1 MKTLLT
7 LIFCLPLALAA
18 QTYTVY
24 ADKACT
30 GNISV
35 TGEATVY
42 VVPDII
48 KVNFGIETKDMEL
61 AASQAKNRAILRKA
75 LEAFHRLGI
84 EDSDIKTDVLSVEP
98 RYESGRY
105 EANRG
110 ENVFLGY
117 YSRTGFVVTLKDKA
131 LLERVV
137 DAGLA
142 VGVNYVHGVEFQTSE
157 LRKYRDQAREMAVTA
172 AREKADAMT
181 ATLGVRLGPPTSI
194 NENGGG
200 NWFYAGGS
208 GWGGA
213 GRRSYDSPTQ
223 NSLFDAD
230 GSQSAGEIQ
239 LGKIAVTASVGVTF
253 RTVAVPEAA
262 R

>member
-1 MKTLLT
+1 MKTLITILC
-7 LIFCLPLALAA
+7 CLPLALAA
-18 QTYTVY
+18 QNYTVY
-24 ADKACT
+24 SDKACT

-35 TGEATVY
+35 SGDATIY

-61 AASQAKNRAILRKA
+61 AASQTKNRAILRKA
-75 LEAFHRLGI
+75 VEAFHRLGI
-84 EDSDIKTDVLSVEP
+84 DDSDIKTDVLSVEP
-98 RYESGRY
+98 RYESS
-105 EANRG
+105 RG

-117 YSRTGFVVTLKDKA
+117 FSRTGFVVTLKDKA

-142 VGVNYVHGVEFQTSE
+142 AGVNYVHGVEFQTSE

-208 GWGGA
+208 SWGGA
-213 GRRSYDSPTQ
+213 GRQSFAMMAQ
-223 NSLFDAD
+223 NSLADAG
-230 GSQSAGEIQ
+230 GSQAAGEIQ

-253 RTVAVPEAA
+253 RTVAVAQEV

>member
-1 MKTLLT
+1 MKTLMT
-7 LIFCLPLALAA
+7 LLFCLPLALAA

-24 ADKACT
+24 SDNACT

-35 TGEATVY
+35 SGEATVY

-61 AASQAKNRAILRKA
+61 AASQTKNRAILRKA

-98 RYESGRY
+98 RYES
-105 EANRG
+105 NRG

-117 YSRTGFVVTLKDKA
+117 FSRTGFVVTLKDKA

-142 VGVNYVHGVEFQTSE
+142 AGVNYVHGVEFQTSE

-172 AREKADAMT
+172 ACEKADAMT
-181 ATLGVRLGPPTSI
+181 ATLGVRLGPPTRI
-194 NENGGG
+194 DENGGG

-208 GWGGA
+208 GWGSA
-213 GRRSYDSPTQ
+213 GRQNFAMMAQ
-223 NSLFDAD
+223 NSLADA
-230 GSQSAGEIQ
+230 GGAQSAGEIQ

-253 RTVAVPEAA
+253 RTVAVAEVG